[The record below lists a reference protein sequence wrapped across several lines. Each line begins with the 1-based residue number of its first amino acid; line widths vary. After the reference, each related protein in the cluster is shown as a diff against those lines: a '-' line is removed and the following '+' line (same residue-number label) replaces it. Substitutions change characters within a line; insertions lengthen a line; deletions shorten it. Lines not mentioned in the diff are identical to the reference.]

1 MNCRAGS
8 AKVERRTLELLGQLG
23 VKPVDDPNAGISPAE
38 IAGTV
43 VRTLSLPEIARLG
56 SRLVPE
62 YSVFGGRINADGEVL
77 VSGIA
82 DAIAPDGQG
91 GIDAV
96 IDWKSDVNPSTE
108 AINHYRKQI
117 DEYRRNIAAKRAL
130 LVFMTSGKVI
140 EVA

>member
-1 MNCRAGS
+1 M
-8 AKVERRTLELLGQLG
+8 KV
-23 VKPVDDPNAGISPAE
+23 GISPAE

-43 VRTLSLPEIARLG
+43 VRTLSLPEIA
-56 SRLVPE
+56 SFATRLVPE
-62 YSVFGGRINADGEVL
+62 RSVFGHRINADGEVP

-96 IDWKSDVNPSTE
+96 IDWKSDVNPSPE

-117 DEYRRNIAAKRAL
+117 DEYRRNTAAKRAL
-130 LVFMTSGKVI
+130 LVFMTPGKII
-140 EVA
+140 ELS